1 MNSAEMVFHQMDI
14 LSILLTVL
22 TYVLIG
28 FGFAAGFALWRK
40 VSSKWNKKK
49 GRGGQRRSGW
59 I

>member
-1 MNSAEMVFHQMDI
+1 MI
-14 LSILLTVL
+14 L

-49 GRGGQRRSGW
+49 GKSRIRRGGY

>member
-1 MNSAEMVFHQMDI
+1 MDI
-14 LSILLTVL
+14 LSIILMVL

-40 VSSKWNKKK
+40 VAAKWNKKK
-49 GRGGQRRSGW
+49 GKGRLPRGGY

>member
-1 MNSAEMVFHQMDI
+1 MDI
-14 LSILLTVL
+14 LGILLTVL

>member
-1 MNSAEMVFHQMDI
+1 MDI
-14 LSILLTVL
+14 LGLLLTVL
-22 TYVLIG
+22 MYVLIG

-49 GRGGQRRSGW
+49 GKSRIRRGGY